1 LNGRIRKT
9 KKTPRRTIK
18 AEMESAAAVTL
29 DDRRFDLF
37 LARDRASDGKFLT
50 GVLTTGIYC
59 LPSCPAKRPRRE
71 NVRFFRTPAEA
82 QRNGLRPCRR
92 CRPDWFYRGEEWHEN
107 LYEQTAARVRNAP
120 AAFPDIN
127 AIAATS
133 GLSRTALNDLFRD
146 HAHESPGAFLR
157 RIRVDH
163 AAGLIESGAKP
174 ADAAAAAGFESAS
187 AFHECFRAGTGL
199 TPGAYAGLAGATAFT
214 VRLPAHYRFQEVLD
228 FYGRDP
234 QSVSEA
240 VFPDG
245 LCKAFLIDG
254 EPASVEISFD
264 GNAAACRVD
273 GNSYASH
280 RAIVRM
286 LGLGADAAAFERQF
300 AGDPLLGRLIER
312 QSGLHIPLTPHP
324 WEALAWAIMGQQIS
338 LKAAVALRRELITAF
353 GLPHATGLRA
363 HPSAEVIA
371 GLSVETLRP
380 LKFSNSKAEYLIA
393 AARAVAS
400 GELPIASLRDLSA
413 RHAARLLSNVRG
425 IGPWTV
431 QYAFLRGLGFADCL
445 PSGDAGLAQGLGRL
459 GGERPGEPEIRETM
473 ARFTPYR
480 SLATYHIW
488 ASLKGKE
495 NDAA

>member
-1 LNGRIRKT
+1 MNGRIRKT

-18 AEMESAAAVTL
+18 AEMESARDA
-29 DDRRFDLF
+29 RRFDLF

-59 LPSCPAKRPRRE
+59 LPSCPARRPRRE
-71 NVRFFRTPAEA
+71 NVRFFTTPDEA
-82 QRNGLRPCRR
+82 QRSGLRPCRR
-92 CRPDWFYRGEEWHEN
+92 CHPDWFYRGEEWHEN
-107 LYEQTAARVRNAP
+107 LYEQTAARIRSAP
-120 AAFPDIN
+120 AAFPDIS
-127 AIAATS
+127 AIAAAA

-163 AAGLIESGAKP
+163 AARLIESGVKP

-187 AFHECFRAGTGL
+187 AFHDRFLQGTGL
-199 TPGAYAGLAGATAFT
+199 TPGAYAALAGATAFT
-214 VRLPAHYRFQEVLD
+214 LRLPARYRFQEVLD
-228 FYGRDP
+228 FYARDP
-234 QSVSEA
+234 QSVSES
-240 VFPDG
+240 VHSNG
-245 LCKAFLIDG
+245 LRKAFLIDG
-254 EPASVEISFD
+254 EPASVEISFE
-264 GNAAACRVD
+264 GNSAVCSVD
-273 GNSYASH
+273 GSPYESH

-286 LGLGADAAAFERQF
+286 LGLSADASAFERQF
-300 AGDPLLGRLIER
+300 AADPLLGRLLER
-312 QSGLHIPLTPHP
+312 QCGLHIPLTPHP

-338 LKAAVALRRELITAF
+338 LKAAVTLRRELIAAF
-353 GLPHATGLRA
+353 GLPHAATGLRA

-371 GLSVETLRP
+371 SLSVETLRA
-380 LKFSNSKAEYLIA
+380 LKFSRSKAEYLIA
-393 AARAVAS
+393 AASAVAT

-413 RHAARLLSNVRG
+413 RHAARLLGNVRG

-480 SLATYHIW
+480 SLATYHVW
-488 ASLKGKE
+488 ASLKGK